1 MTHKPKLLDQF
12 RYLIQTK
19 HYSLRTEN
27 TYVNW
32 VKRFILFHNKKHP
45 ATLDEN
51 AVNKFL
57 THLAVVENVSAFTQ
71 NQDLSAIKLF
81 YKEVLKKTSI
91 DFWELSNSKKL

>member
-57 THLAVVENVSAFTQ
+57 THLAVKNVSA
-71 NQDLSAIKLF
+71 SPPWRWV
-81 YKEVLKKTSI
+81 E
-91 DFWELSNSKKL
+91 